1 MTEKKKSLEK
11 ISFGIGLMFIIYWIY
26 SLFIQESLRIP
37 TMYKSILGLMIL
49 YGLGLVVLLRIIKDI
64 PSYNI
69 RRNRIPFRVIIKCFL
84 LQFTALV
91 ASGIIAYGIALMK
104 DTEISN
110 QMNSKSPYML
120 FVILV
125 FSPIA
130 EEFVFRK
137 LFADK
142 LLQYGEELYIFA
154 SSFCFAIVHLVSI
167 GIPQMI
173 YTFILGIIW
182 SYLYVKSGNLLIP
195 IVLHSLSNLFGGI
208 MIQEIQ
214 GISKDLFGIYSILVL
229 LLSIIGLIWLVLS
242 SKNIILNS
250 KNKFLARML
259 LVDVF
264 SNKGIIFNSMAV
276 VIFAIMKNLL

>member
-69 RRNRIPFRVIIKCFL
+69 QRNRIPFRVIIKCFL

-104 DTEISN
+104 NTEISN

>member
-26 SLFIQESLRIP
+26 SLFIQEILRIP
-37 TMYKSILGLMIL
+37 SMYKSILGLMIL

-69 RRNRIPFRVIIKCFL
+69 QRNRIPFRVIIKCFL

-104 DTEISN
+104 NTEISN

-214 GISKDLFGIYSILVL
+214 GISKDLLGIYSILVL

-242 SKNIILNS
+242 SKNIMLNS

>member
-1 MTEKKKSLEK
+1 MTKKKKSLEK

-26 SLFIQESLRIP
+26 SLFIQENLRIP
-37 TMYKSILGLMIL
+37 SMYKSILGLMIL

-69 RRNRIPFRVIIKCFL
+69 QRNRIPFRVIIKCFL

-104 DTEISN
+104 NTEISN

-214 GISKDLFGIYSILVL
+214 GISKELFGIYSILVL

-264 SNKGIIFNSMAV
+264 SNKGIIFNFMAV